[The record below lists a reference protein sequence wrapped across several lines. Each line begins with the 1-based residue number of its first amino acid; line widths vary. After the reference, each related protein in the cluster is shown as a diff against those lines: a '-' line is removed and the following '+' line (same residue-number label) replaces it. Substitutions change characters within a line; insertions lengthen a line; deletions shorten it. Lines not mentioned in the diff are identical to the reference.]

1 MIQGTL
7 GRIDKALGKPIMKFR
22 YQVST
27 WYLVPEPLKPMTI
40 FREISAT
47 VQDIPVH
54 IEDWMYFRREDLTE
68 VSAKLLNKLPPS
80 LVYCFPDAVIYRS
93 CELLR
98 QEARE
103 LGEEI

>member
-1 MIQGTL
+1 
-7 GRIDKALGKPIMKFR
+7 
-22 YQVST
+22 
-27 WYLVPEPLKPMTI
+27 MTI
-40 FREISAT
+40 FQEIFAT
-47 VQDIPVH
+47 VLDIPVH
-54 IEDWMYFRREDLTE
+54 LEDGSYNRRKDLVE

>member
-1 MIQGTL
+1 
-7 GRIDKALGKPIMKFR
+7 
-22 YQVST
+22 
-27 WYLVPEPLKPMTI
+27 MTI
-40 FREISAT
+40 FQEITAT
-47 VQDIPVH
+47 VLDIPVH
-54 IEDWMYFRREDLTE
+54 LEDWSYNRREDLIE

-103 LGEEI
+103 LGEEV

>member
-1 MIQGTL
+1 MI
-7 GRIDKALGKPIMKFR
+7 
-22 YQVST
+22 
-27 WYLVPEPLKPMTI
+27 I
-40 FREISAT
+40 FQEIK
-47 VQDIPVH
+47 
-54 IEDWMYFRREDLTE
+54 EDLIE

>member
-1 MIQGTL
+1 
-7 GRIDKALGKPIMKFR
+7 
-22 YQVST
+22 
-27 WYLVPEPLKPMTI
+27 MTI
-40 FREISAT
+40 FQEIFAT
-47 VQDIPVH
+47 VLDIPVH
-54 IEDWMYFRREDLTE
+54 LEDWSYNRKEDLVE

>member
-1 MIQGTL
+1 MN
-7 GRIDKALGKPIMKFR
+7 
-22 YQVST
+22 
-27 WYLVPEPLKPMTI
+27 LVISPREPLKPMNI
-40 FREISAT
+40 FQEITAT
-47 VQDIPVH
+47 VLDIPVH
-54 IEDWMYFRREDLTE
+54 LEDWSYNRKEDLVE

-80 LVYCFPDAVIYRS
+80 LVYCFPDVVIYRS